1 MRYVLYLVVMCVVA
15 LGVGFGLSW
24 VALNEGRLFGA
35 TQVGPWVAW
44 TDIGSNSPN
53 PYTRA
58 HIARAASLPLG
69 QAEGLQFTATTDSD
83 GEPLTR
89 ACTYRIS
96 GRTPVASFWTLAA
109 VDADGINVAA
119 PDADAVLRSNRLAR
133 SGNGAIAVTV
143 GTTLMPLNWLEI
155 TGAGTFQLV
164 LTLYDMPAF
173 AGVSGPADMPT
184 ITTERCR

>member
-24 VALNEGRLFGA
+24 VALNEGRLFGS

-44 TDIGSNSPN
+44 TDIGSNAPN

-89 ACTYRIS
+89 TCTYRIS

-119 PDADAVLRSNRLAR
+119 PDADAALRSNRLAR

-155 TGAGTFQLV
+155 TGEGPFQLV

>member
-1 MRYVLYLVVMCVVA
+1 MRYVIYLVMMCVVA

-24 VALNEGRLFGA
+24 VALSEGRLFGA

-44 TDIGSNSPN
+44 TDVGSAAPN

-58 HIARAASLPLG
+58 HLARAAALPLG
-69 QAEGLQFTATTDSD
+69 QAEGLQFTADTDSE
-83 GEPLTR
+83 GAPLTR
-89 ACTYRIS
+89 DCTYRIA

-109 VDADGINVAA
+109 IDPDGVNIAA
-119 PDADAVLRSNRLAR
+119 PDADVVLRSSRLAR

-143 GTTLMPLNWLEI
+143 GTTLMPLNWLEV
-155 TGAGTFQLV
+155 TGEGPFRLV

-173 AGVSGPADMPT
+173 AGLSSATDLPT
-184 ITTERCR
+184 ITAEQCR